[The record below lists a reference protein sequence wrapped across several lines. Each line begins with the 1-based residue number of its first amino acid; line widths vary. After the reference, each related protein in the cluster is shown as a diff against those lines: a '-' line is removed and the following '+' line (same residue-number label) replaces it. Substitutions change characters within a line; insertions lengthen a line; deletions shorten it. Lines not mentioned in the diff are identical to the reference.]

1 MRILKK
7 VLKVAGWLLF
17 LVLIAGVWIAWGVFP
32 AVSGYGAKNMCSA
45 VYLQHRN
52 AADIIKEDLADFPL
66 SLGKFVLDEKD
77 SSVTGSV
84 WGFAKRKAIFRANI
98 GATLVNDFTEEQI
111 RSQHFNLPVKPVV
124 NPDTIAWPYGE
135 KIADPIPSFINKIKL
150 QAAVDSA
157 MNATNNGQPAY
168 TRAFLVVY
176 DGKIIAEKY
185 AAGFDRST
193 VMLGWSMSKSIT
205 GALIGMLV
213 KQGKLDINQPAPV
226 EEWKGTDKER
236 ISIKDLLQQSS
247 GLDFVE
253 EYDRPSDV
261 TNMLFSKGDMAA
273 YTASRSLEHAPGT
286 FFNYTSG
293 NTNILSRIIRKT
305 VGEKDYAAFPYT
317 ELFYKINAY
326 SFMLE
331 PDASGTYI
339 GSSYSYGTARDFARF
354 GLLYYNNGNWN
365 GEQLLSADWVADSKR
380 PAGANKLGWY
390 GYQFWLNG
398 RDELDSTRR
407 RFNDV
412 PADCFFCGGF
422 GGQNVFIIPSEKLV
436 VVRMGLKEIDRNKYL
451 KEVIAAVKQ

>member
-1 MRILKK
+1 
-7 VLKVAGWLLF
+7 
-17 LVLIAGVWIAWGVFP
+17 
-32 AVSGYGAKNMCSA
+32 MCSA
-45 VYLQHRN
+45 VFLQHRQ
-52 AADIIKEDLADFPL
+52 AADIIKEDLAGFPL
-66 SLGKFVLDEKD
+66 SLGTFELNEKD

-84 WGFAKRKAIFRANI
+84 WGFAKRKAIFRKNI
-98 GATLVNDFTEEQI
+98 GATLVNDFTEEAI
-111 RSQHFNLPVKPVV
+111 RSQYFNLPVKPVIQT
-124 NPDTIAWPYGE
+124 DSIAWPYGD
-135 KIADPIPSFINKIKL
+135 KTDDSIPSFVNTIKL

-157 MNATNNGQPAY
+157 MNATSNGKPAY
-168 TRAFLVVY
+168 TRAVLVVY
-176 DGKIIAEKY
+176 DGRIIAEKY
-185 AAGFDRST
+185 AAGFDKNT

-213 KQGKLDINQPAPV
+213 KQGRLDINKPAPV
-226 EEWKGTDKER
+226 EEWKGTEKEN
-236 ISIKDLLQQSS
+236 ISIKNLLQQSS

-261 TNMLFSKGDMAA
+261 TRMLFSKGDMAA

-293 NTNILSRIIRKT
+293 NSNLLSRIIRKT

-317 ELFYKINAY
+317 ELFHKINAY

-354 GLLYYNNGNWN
+354 GLLYYNNGIWN
-365 GEQLLSADWVADSKR
+365 GEQLLSADWVANSKK
-380 PAGANKLGWY
+380 PCEANKQGWY

-398 RDELDSTRR
+398 KDELDSTKR

-412 PADCFFCGGF
+412 PADCFFCSGF

-436 VVRMGLKEIDRNKYL
+436 VVRMGLKEIDRNRFL
-451 KEVIAAVKQ
+451 KDVIAAVKR

>member
-1 MRILKK
+1 MRIVKK
-7 VLKVAGWLLF
+7 ILKVTGWILL

-32 AVSGYGAKNMCSA
+32 AVSGYGAKDMCSA
-45 VYLQHRN
+45 VFLQHRQ
-52 AADIIKEDLADFPL
+52 AADIIKEDLAGFPL
-66 SLGKFVLDEKD
+66 SLGTFELNEKD

-84 WGFAKRKAIFRANI
+84 WGFAKRKAIFRKNI
-98 GATLVNDFTEEQI
+98 GATLVNDFTEEAI
-111 RSQHFNLPVKPVV
+111 RSQYFNLPVKPVIQT
-124 NPDTIAWPYGE
+124 DSIAWPYGD
-135 KIADPIPSFINKIKL
+135 KTDDSIPSFVNTIKL

-157 MNATNNGQPAY
+157 MNATSNGKPAY
-168 TRAFLVVY
+168 TRAVLVVY
-176 DGKIIAEKY
+176 DGRIIAEKY
-185 AAGFDRST
+185 AAGFDKNT

-213 KQGKLDINQPAPV
+213 KQGRLDINKPAPV
-226 EEWKGTDKER
+226 EEWKGTEKEN
-236 ISIKDLLQQSS
+236 ISIKNLLQQSS

-261 TNMLFSKGDMAA
+261 TRMLFSKGDMAA

-293 NTNILSRIIRKT
+293 NSNLLSRIIRKT

-317 ELFYKINAY
+317 ELFHKINAY

-354 GLLYYNNGNWN
+354 GLLYYNNGIWN
-365 GEQLLSADWVADSKR
+365 GEQLLSADWVANSKK
-380 PAGANKLGWY
+380 PCEANKQGWY

-398 RDELDSTRR
+398 KDELDSTKR

-412 PADCFFCGGF
+412 PADCFFCSGF

-436 VVRMGLKEIDRNKYL
+436 VVRMGLKEIDRNRFL
-451 KEVIAAVKQ
+451 KDVIAAVKR